1 MLSEGN
7 KNKYLSQLLRYSLWA
22 VGLFGVFGI
31 AIYFGSSLSAYNN
44 QAPPWLPCVWEYDE
58 DTTLEVPYR
67 YDPISND
74 YRDVYRTGI
83 DEWDDSDTPAEFKY
97 ITSQTSHHL
106 DVLNRPG
113 SEYYGKT
120 DPGCLTWFNK
130 RSSTYTWLNSA
141 LLDEKSDTFKE
152 SVAIHELGHFIGA
165 GHSTESPA
173 VMNPV

>member
-74 YRDVYRTGI
+74 RTMSICSALRDVQWPCET
-83 DEWDDSDTPAEFKY
+83 
-97 ITSQTSHHL
+97 
-106 DVLNRPG
+106 
-113 SEYYGKT
+113 
-120 DPGCLTWFNK
+120 
-130 RSSTYTWLNSA
+130 
-141 LLDEKSDTFKE
+141 
-152 SVAIHELGHFIGA
+152 
-165 GHSTESPA
+165 STEPA
-173 VMNPV
+173 IDAMG